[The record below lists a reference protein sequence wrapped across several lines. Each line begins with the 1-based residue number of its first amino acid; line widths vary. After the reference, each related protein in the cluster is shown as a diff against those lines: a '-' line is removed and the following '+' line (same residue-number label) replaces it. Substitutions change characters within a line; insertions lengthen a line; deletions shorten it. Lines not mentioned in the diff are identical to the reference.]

1 MNDFH
6 LGEARS
12 ERKWKKGG
20 NKGKGKKK
28 QFFFSF
34 SLNSSLHLP
43 SFSFSF
49 PLTLRVHSPL
59 TSLVSPTASLKP
71 SLWTNASPIRSNI
84 VKEDCQL
91 WNSQGMW
98 QEKKERRKKNVISL
112 NWIGKFE
119 NELLPAFFSLLFFL
133 WRDRRRM
140 KPNQTNKYGRHLKRK
155 ILLFFLNSFWNAFMI
170 FFHVKFENWWA

>member
-1 MNDFH
+1 MKGN
-6 LGEARS
+6 
-12 ERKWKKGG
+12 ERKAGTREKVKRSS
-20 NKGKGKKK
+20 
-28 QFFFSF
+28 FFF
-34 SLNSSLHLP
+34 P
-43 SFSFSF
+43 F
-49 PLTLRVHSPL
+49 PLTHPYIYHLSHSRFPLLSVFTLPPLLSLPDRVPQAVTLNERLPNSIKHCKRRLS
-59 TSLVSPTASLKP
+59 ALKF
-71 SLWTNASPIRSNI
+71 SGNVTR
-84 VKEDCQL
+84 
-91 WNSQGMW
+91 
-98 QEKKERRKKNVISL
+98 KKRRRKKNVISL